1 MTERER
7 FLKLCEDFDTLETRR
22 EEALAREDNPTAARL
37 LRQSDKVLSRI
48 HALRGT

>member
-7 FLKLCEDFDTLETRR
+7 FLKLCEDFDTLETKR
-22 EEALAREDNPTAARL
+22 EEALGREDNRTAARL

-48 HALRGT
+48 HTLRGL